1 MTRSSQGGRAR
12 AVAPHPFN
20 WTIPTTEYRS
30 LPIPG
35 IPGAKVGDC
44 FVRVVDLP
52 PELEDY
58 MDVNPR
64 SPSRRADDSLKGPVV
79 AGISRTLTEDP
90 ENMALKNQGIYLLVE
105 QAEHTHLPGGR
116 GQLTIVLSDKN
127 LHGIVNGGHTFC
139 AIREKYES
147 ADEMEAESL
156 EQAFVRLHVLSG
168 IAEDKVPA
176 IAEGLNRSKQ
186 VDDPSLVNLQGHF
199 DKIRAVMKGRLG
211 ENDIAYHQG
220 DSGDIYVTE
229 ILAMLEMFNC
239 QRFTKNKHPH
249 NLLNRLKSALEFY
262 KTDLKAPSPLDL
274 LIPRLPE
281 ILRLADNIRKKTP
294 TASKDAGFQLG
305 RVKLGKKV
313 RAASPAHKNEPLHF
327 IGGSVDCRVP
337 NGWLFPMLAA
347 FRANVRW
354 DLENGLFAWK
364 VPLDE
369 LLDAVIVDLVR
380 VCVSEHKDNNLRPD
394 QVGKRESTYA
404 QCYDKVA
411 LYLLERE
418 AR

>member
-1 MTRSSQGGRAR
+1 MTRSSQDGRAR
-12 AVAPHPFN
+12 AVAPHPFICK
-20 WTIPTTEYRS
+20 IPTSEYRS

-52 PELEDY
+52 PELEGY

-64 SPSRRADDSLKGPVV
+64 SPSRKADNSLKGPVV
-79 AGISRTLTEDP
+79 TGITRTLTEDP
-90 ENMALKNQGIYLLVE
+90 ENMALKNQGIYLLVDG
-105 QAEHTHLPGGR
+105 AEHIHVPGGR

-139 AIREKYES
+139 AIRENIEN

-168 IAEDKVPA
+168 IVEDKVPA
-176 IAEGLNRSKQ
+176 MAEGLNRSKQ

-199 DKIRAVMKGRLG
+199 DRIREVMKGRSG
-211 ENDIAYHQG
+211 ENDISYHQG
-220 DSGDIYVTE
+220 DTGDIYVTE

-249 NLLNRLKSALEFY
+249 YLLNRLRSALEFY

-294 TASKDAGFQLG
+294 PASKDAGFQLG
-305 RVKLGKKV
+305 RVKIGKNK
-313 RAASPAHKNEPLHF
+313 RAGSAAHKNEPLPF
-327 IGGSVDCRVP
+327 IGGTVDCRVP

-354 DLENGLFAWK
+354 DLEKGLFAWK
-364 VPLDE
+364 VSLDE
-369 LLDAVIVDLVR
+369 LVDAVIVDLVR
-380 VCVSEHKDNNLRPD
+380 VCVSEHKGNNLRPD
-394 QVGKRESTYA
+394 QVGKRKSTYA
-404 QCYDKVA
+404 QCYDKVS

-418 AR
+418 TR

>member
-1 MTRSSQGGRAR
+1 MTRSSQDGRAKT
-12 AVAPHPFN
+12 VAPHPFIC
-20 WTIPTTEYRS
+20 TIPTSEYRS

-35 IPGAKVGDC
+35 ISGAKVGDC

-52 PELEDY
+52 PELEAY
-58 MDVNPR
+58 MEVNPR
-64 SPSRRADDSLKGPVV
+64 SPSRKADDTLRGPVV
-79 AGISRTLTEDP
+79 KGISDTLIGDP

-105 QAEHTHLPGGR
+105 GAEHIHAPGGR
-116 GQLTIVLSDKN
+116 GQLTIVLSDKS

-139 AIREKYES
+139 AIRENIEN

-156 EQAFVRLHVLSG
+156 EQAFVRLHILSG
-168 IAEDKVPA
+168 IAEDKVPV

-186 VDDPSLVNLQGHF
+186 VDDPSLANLQGHF
-199 DKIRAVMKGRLG
+199 DAIRAVMKGRPG
-211 ENDIAYHQG
+211 ENAISYHQG
-220 DSGDIYVTE
+220 DTGDIYVTE

-239 QRFTKNKHPH
+239 QRFSKNKHPH
-249 NLLNRLKSALEFY
+249 YLLSRMKSALDFY
-262 KTDLKAPSPLDL
+262 KTDLKDPSPLAL

-281 ILRLADNIRKKTP
+281 ILRLADNIRKKAP
-294 TASKDAGFQLG
+294 AASKDAGFQLG

-313 RAASPAHKNEPLHF
+313 RAASAAHKNEPLPF
-327 IGGSVDCRVP
+327 IGGTVNCRVP

-354 DLENGLFAWK
+354 DLDKGLFEWK

-369 LLDAVIVDLVR
+369 LLDAVIEDLVR

-404 QCYDKVA
+404 QCYDKVS
-411 LYLLERE
+411 LHLLERE
-418 AR
+418 TR